1 MLTQFRFNMKLKI
14 TILLAFCILLVS
26 CASLLG
32 VQSSKYISEKIEIG
46 MSKNEFQ
53 KLFGEP
59 YAKEM
64 ITDRYNR
71 PVERLLY
78 QESLY
83 DQEWYTLVTAFTFQ
97 DGKLVS
103 QEVVSKQYI
112 NRKGNK

>member
-1 MLTQFRFNMKLKI
+1 MSLPTLSLTEFMRKSNVNFI
-14 TILLAFCILLVS
+14 S

-71 PVERLLY
+71 PVE
-78 QESLY
+78 
-83 DQEWYTLVTAFTFQ
+83 
-97 DGKLVS
+97 
-103 QEVVSKQYI
+103 
-112 NRKGNK
+112 